1 VTLKT
6 LVTGVAAVAVVAAAA
21 GGVTSIA
28 SSASPAAPAI
38 QPVVFGAPLPLD
50 PAPNL
55 AGPLVQTLNGLAA
68 GGSFSGPKGTF
79 VEGGLGRIETIAADR
94 AYSKAQAKG
103 LFPLTFNITDIDEDG
118 PVATANVTATAN
130 NGVSNTQ
137 PVTFVNG
144 PSSTGWQI
152 SKDSALALL
161 SSSS

>member
-28 SSASPAAPAI
+28 SSASPAPAI

-50 PAPNL
+50 SAPNL

-68 GGSFSGPKGTF
+68 GGSFSGPKGTY

-103 LFPLTFNITDIDEDG
+103 LFPLTFNIVDIDENG

-144 PSSTGWQI
+144 PSPTGWQI